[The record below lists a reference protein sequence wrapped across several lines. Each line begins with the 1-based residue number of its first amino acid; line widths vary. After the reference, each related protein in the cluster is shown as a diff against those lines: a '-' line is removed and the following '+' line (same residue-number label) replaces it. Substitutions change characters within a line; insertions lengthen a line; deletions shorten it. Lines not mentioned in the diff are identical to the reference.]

1 MDMTEPLKSGD
12 YLIECLD
19 GKTRT
24 VHLKRAI
31 VAYNGGILY
40 LEDVNGKHY
49 NFGVVISIQEA

>member
-1 MDMTEPLKSGD
+1 MDLTEPLKPGS
-12 YLIECLD
+12 YVIECLD

-24 VHLKRAI
+24 VNLKRGI
-31 VAYNGGILY
+31 VSYEGGLLY